1 MKVPEEIS
9 INSIPKE
16 LLRVFSKEKTDP
28 GENTMLKTVMTV
40 RQMFETF
47 FDIIGILFIATP
59 SIIYKDL
66 INRL

>member
-1 MKVPEEIS
+1 MVKVPEEIS
-9 INSIPKE
+9 INFIPKE

-28 GENTMLKTVMTV
+28 GENAMLKTVMTV

-59 SIIYKDL
+59 
-66 INRL
+66 

>member
-1 MKVPEEIS
+1 
-9 INSIPKE
+9 
-16 LLRVFSKEKTDP
+16 
-28 GENTMLKTVMTV
+28 MLKTVMTV